1 MLGRLSREVGSV
13 FLYAHVRFYFCRIK
27 LIERF
32 TTMAKNNKYQLHLKG
47 YVGSWDFDSDYVDYV
62 LSNNEGKEVS
72 VLIDSPGGQ
81 LNTALSISSAFKRHG
96 NVHAHF
102 VGMNA
107 SAATIAS
114 MGAKRITMDHSA
126 MYLVHQ
132 CALPFCKIG
141 SLNADDMSAL
151 MSGLLQAKTDLEK
164 MDANV
169 AAMYATRCKKEPKA
183 LLALMKQGGWLT
195 AQEALDWGFVDELTE
210 YEDEAAPV
218 LTASMAADFTAYG
231 IPLPNI
237 PNCPNAPKADEAN
250 FFQRMA
256 QAFASVFKPQDN
268 VQKQINHQPNTTPMN
283 KVYKQI
289 CKFLAVENFA
299 VNDDK
304 ISLTTEQMDNLECS
318 MQANKDM
325 IAELSLKVKQ
335 TEDENKQLIEA
346 NKSLQAQLEAKP
358 AEGTTNVVETQKQS
372 EAEPTAFELFVN
384 TTNSAQEL
392 FDKLP

>member
-1 MLGRLSREVGSV
+1 
-13 FLYAHVRFYFCRIK
+13 
-27 LIERF
+27 
-32 TTMAKNNKYQLHLKG
+32 MAKNNKYQLHLKG

-62 LSNNEGKEVS
+62 LSNHADTEVS

-114 MGAKRITMDHSA
+114 MGAKHITMDHSA

-231 IPLPNI
+231 IPLPNV
-237 PNCPNAPKADEAN
+237 AKADAKDDAN

-256 QAFASVFKPQDN
+256 QAFAAVFKPQDN
-268 VQKQINHQPNTTPMN
+268 AQKQVTNQTNTPMN

-325 IAELSLKVKQ
+325 IAELSLKIKKA
-335 TEDENKQLIEA
+335 EDDNKALVEA

-358 AEGTTNVVETQKQS
+358 AEGTTNVVETQKQTS
-372 EAEPTAFELFVN
+372 AEPSAFELFVN
-384 TTNSAQEL
+384 TTNSAQDL

>member
-1 MLGRLSREVGSV
+1 
-13 FLYAHVRFYFCRIK
+13 
-27 LIERF
+27 
-32 TTMAKNNKYQLHLKG
+32 MAKNNKYQLHLKG

-81 LNTALSISSAFKRHG
+81 LSTALSISSAFKRHD

-169 AAMYATRCKKEPKA
+169 AAMYATRCKKKPEA
-183 LLALMKQGGWLT
+183 LLNLMKVGGWLT

-231 IPLPNI
+231 IPLPNVV
-237 PNCPNAPKADEAN
+237 KADAKEDSN

-256 QAFASVFKPQDN
+256 QAFAAVFKPQDN
-268 VQKQINHQPNTTPMN
+268 AQKPVTNQTNTTPMN

-325 IAELSLKVKQ
+325 IAELSLKIKKA
-335 TEDENKQLIEA
+335 EDDNKDLIEA

>member
-1 MLGRLSREVGSV
+1 
-13 FLYAHVRFYFCRIK
+13 
-27 LIERF
+27 
-32 TTMAKNNKYQLHLKG
+32 MAKNNKYQLHLKG

-62 LSNNEGKEVS
+62 LSNNSEKEVC

-81 LNTALSISSAFKRHG
+81 LSTALSISSAFKRHG

-114 MGAKRITMDHSA
+114 MGAKHITMDHSA

-183 LLALMKQGGWLT
+183 LLSLMKVGGWLT

-231 IPLPNI
+231 IPLPDV
-237 PNCPNAPKADEAN
+237 PNNKEEGN

-268 VQKQINHQPNTTPMN
+268 AQKPINHQTNTTPMN

-325 IAELSLKVKQ
+325 IAELSLKIKKA
-335 TEDENKQLIEA
+335 EDDNKALVEA

-358 AEGTTNVVETQKQS
+358 AESTTNVVETQKQS

-384 TTNSAQEL
+384 TTNTAQEL

>member
-1 MLGRLSREVGSV
+1 
-13 FLYAHVRFYFCRIK
+13 
-27 LIERF
+27 
-32 TTMAKNNKYQLHLKG
+32 MAKNNKYQLHLKG

-62 LSNNEGKEVS
+62 LSNHADTEVS

-81 LNTALSISSAFKRHG
+81 LSTALSISSAFKRHG

-114 MGAKRITMDHSA
+114 MGAKHITMDHSA

-183 LLALMKQGGWLT
+183 LLALMKVGGWLT

-231 IPLPNI
+231 IPLPNV
-237 PNCPNAPKADEAN
+237 AKADAKEDAN

-256 QAFASVFKPQDN
+256 QAFAAVFKSPTDKPTQVN
-268 VQKQINHQPNTTPMN
+268 NHSNTTPMN

-325 IAELSLKVKQ
+325 IAELSLKIKKA
-335 TEDENKQLIEA
+335 EDDNKALVEA

>member
-1 MLGRLSREVGSV
+1 
-13 FLYAHVRFYFCRIK
+13 
-27 LIERF
+27 
-32 TTMAKNNKYQLHLKG
+32 MAKNNKYQLHLKG

-62 LSNNEGKEVS
+62 LSNNEGKEVC

-183 LLALMKQGGWLT
+183 LLALMKVGGWLT

-210 YEDEAAPV
+210 YEDEVAPV

-237 PNCPNAPKADEAN
+237 PNTPNHPNAPKVDESN

-256 QAFASVFKPQDN
+256 QAFAAVFKSPTDKPTQ
-268 VQKQINHQPNTTPMN
+268 VTNHSNTTPMN

-325 IAELSLKVKQ
+325 IAELSLKTKKA
-335 TEDENKQLIEA
+335 EDDNRALVEA
-346 NKSLQAQLEAKP
+346 NKALQAQLEAKP
-358 AEGTTNVVETQKQS
+358 AEGTTNVVEAQKQS

-392 FDKLP
+392 FNKLP

>member
-1 MLGRLSREVGSV
+1 
-13 FLYAHVRFYFCRIK
+13 
-27 LIERF
+27 
-32 TTMAKNNKYQLHLKG
+32 MAKNNKYQLHLKG

-62 LSNNEGKEVS
+62 LSNNSDKEVC

-81 LNTALSISSAFKRHG
+81 LSTALSISSAFKRHG

-151 MSGLLQAKTDLEK
+151 MNGLVQAKTDLEK

-169 AAMYATRCKKEPKA
+169 AAMYAARCKKEPKA
-183 LLALMKQGGWLT
+183 LLSLMKVGGWLT

-231 IPLPNI
+231 IPLPDV
-237 PNCPNAPKADEAN
+237 PNNKEEGN

-256 QAFASVFKPQDN
+256 QAFASVFKPQTEKPTQVTN
-268 VQKQINHQPNTTPMN
+268 QTNTTPMN

-325 IAELSLKVKQ
+325 IAELSLKIKKA
-335 TEDENKQLIEA
+335 EDDNKDLVEA
-346 NKSLQAQLEAKP
+346 NKSLQAKLDAKP

>member
-1 MLGRLSREVGSV
+1 
-13 FLYAHVRFYFCRIK
+13 
-27 LIERF
+27 
-32 TTMAKNNKYQLHLKG
+32 MAKNNKYQLHLKG

-62 LSNNEGKEVS
+62 LSNNEGKEVC

-151 MSGLLQAKTDLEK
+151 MNGLLQAKTDLEK

-183 LLALMKQGGWLT
+183 LLSLMKQGGWLT

-231 IPLPNI
+231 IPLPNVEN
-237 PNCPNAPKADEAN
+237 PNTENN

-256 QAFASVFKPQDN
+256 QAFASIFTN
-268 VQKQINHQPNTTPMN
+268 TENHSNNTPMN
-283 KVYKQI
+283 KVYKNI

-299 VNDDK
+299 VEDNK
-304 ISLTTEQMDNLECS
+304 VALTTEQMDNLECS

-325 IAELSLKVKQ
+325 IAELSLKIK
-335 TEDENKQLIEA
+335 TAEDENKKLAETNKTLNEA
-346 NKSLQAQLEAKP
+346 NTALQAKLDAQP
-358 AEGTTNVVETQKQS
+358 AASASTTNIVETQKLP

-384 TTNSAQEL
+384 ATESAQEL
-392 FDKLP
+392 FNRLP

>member
-27 LIERF
+27 HIERF

-81 LNTALSISSAFKRHG
+81 LSTALSISSAFKRHG

-231 IPLPNI
+231 IPLPDV
-237 PNCPNAPKADEAN
+237 PNNKEAGN

-256 QAFASVFKPQDN
+256 QAFASVFKPQAEKPTQVN
-268 VQKQINHQPNTTPMN
+268 NHSNTTPMN

-325 IAELSLKVKQ
+325 IAELSLKIKKA
-335 TEDENKQLIEA
+335 EDDNKALVEA
-346 NKSLQAQLEAKP
+346 NKALQAQLEAKP
-358 AEGTTNVVETQKQS
+358 AEGTTNVVEAQKQTS
-372 EAEPTAFELFVN
+372 AEPSAFELFVN

>member
-1 MLGRLSREVGSV
+1 
-13 FLYAHVRFYFCRIK
+13 
-27 LIERF
+27 
-32 TTMAKNNKYQLHLKG
+32 MAKNNKYQLHLKG

-62 LSNNEGKEVS
+62 LSNNSDKEVC

-81 LNTALSISSAFKRHG
+81 LSTALSISSAFKRHG

-183 LLALMKQGGWLT
+183 LLSLMKVGGWLT

-210 YEDEAAPV
+210 YEDETPPV

-231 IPLPNI
+231 IPLPNV
-237 PNCPNAPKADEAN
+237 AKADAKDEAN

-256 QAFASVFKPQDN
+256 QAFASVFKSQDN
-268 VQKQINHQPNTTPMN
+268 SSQANKPNNTLMN
-283 KVYKQI
+283 KVYKNI

-299 VNDDK
+299 VEDNK
-304 ISLTTEQMDNLECS
+304 VALTTEQMDNLECS

-325 IAELSLKVKQ
+325 IAELSLKIKNA
-335 TEDENKQLIEA
+335 EDENKKLSEA
-346 NKSLQAQLEAKP
+346 NKSLTEANESLQAKLDAQP
-358 AEGTTNVVETQKQS
+358 AASASTTNVVETQKQP
-372 EAEPTAFELFVN
+372 ETEPTAFELFLDA
-384 TTNSAQEL
+384 TESAQEL
-392 FDKLP
+392 FNRLP

>member
-1 MLGRLSREVGSV
+1 
-13 FLYAHVRFYFCRIK
+13 
-27 LIERF
+27 
-32 TTMAKNNKYQLHLKG
+32 MAKNNKYQLHLKG

-169 AAMYATRCKKEPKA
+169 AAMYATRCKKEPNA

-231 IPLPNI
+231 IPLPNV
-237 PNCPNAPKADEAN
+237 AKADAKDEAN

-256 QAFASVFKPQDN
+256 QVFASVFKPQDN
-268 VQKQINHQPNTTPMN
+268 AQKQVTNKTNTPMN
-283 KVYKQI
+283 KVYKHI

-335 TEDENKQLIEA
+335 AEDDNKALIEA

-358 AEGTTNVVETQKQS
+358 AESTTNVVEAQKQS

>member
-1 MLGRLSREVGSV
+1 
-13 FLYAHVRFYFCRIK
+13 
-27 LIERF
+27 
-32 TTMAKNNKYQLHLKG
+32 MAKNNKYQLHLKG

-114 MGAKRITMDHSA
+114 MGAKHITMDHSA

-231 IPLPNI
+231 IPLPNV
-237 PNCPNAPKADEAN
+237 AKADAKDDAN

-256 QAFASVFKPQDN
+256 QAFAAVFKPQDN
-268 VQKQINHQPNTTPMN
+268 AQKQVTNQTNTPMN

-325 IAELSLKVKQ
+325 IAELSLKIKKA
-335 TEDENKQLIEA
+335 EDDNKDLVEA
-346 NKSLQAQLEAKP
+346 NKSLQAKLDAKP

>member
-1 MLGRLSREVGSV
+1 
-13 FLYAHVRFYFCRIK
+13 
-27 LIERF
+27 
-32 TTMAKNNKYQLHLKG
+32 MAKNNKYQLHLKG

-81 LNTALSISSAFKRHG
+81 LSTALSISSAFKRHG

-114 MGAKRITMDHSA
+114 MGAKHITMDHSA

-183 LLALMKQGGWLT
+183 LLQLMKVGGWLT

-210 YEDEAAPV
+210 YEDETAPV

-231 IPLPNI
+231 IPLPNV
-237 PNCPNAPKADEAN
+237 AKADAKEDAN

-268 VQKQINHQPNTTPMN
+268 AQKQVTNQTNTTPMN

-289 CKFLAVENFA
+289 CKFLAVEDFA

-304 ISLTTEQMDNLECS
+304 ISLTTEQMENLECS
-318 MQANKDM
+318 LQANKDM
-325 IAELSLKVKQ
+325 IAELSLKIKKA
-335 TEDENKQLIEA
+335 EDDNKALVET

-358 AEGTTNVVETQKQS
+358 AEGTTSVVETQKQS

>member
-1 MLGRLSREVGSV
+1 
-13 FLYAHVRFYFCRIK
+13 
-27 LIERF
+27 
-32 TTMAKNNKYQLHLKG
+32 
-47 YVGSWDFDSDYVDYV
+47 
-62 LSNNEGKEVS
+62 
-72 VLIDSPGGQ
+72 
-81 LNTALSISSAFKRHG
+81 
-96 NVHAHF
+96 
-102 VGMNA
+102 
-107 SAATIAS
+107 
-114 MGAKRITMDHSA
+114 
-126 MYLVHQ
+126 
-132 CALPFCKIG
+132 
-141 SLNADDMSAL
+141 
-151 MSGLLQAKTDLEK
+151 

-231 IPLPNI
+231 IPLPNV
-237 PNCPNAPKADEAN
+237 AKADAKDEAN

-256 QAFASVFKPQDN
+256 QVFASVFKPQDN
-268 VQKQINHQPNTTPMN
+268 AQKQVTNKTNTPMN
-283 KVYKQI
+283 KVYKHI

-304 ISLTTEQMDNLECS
+304 ISLTTEQMENLECS
-318 MQANKDM
+318 LQANKDM
-325 IAELSLKVKQ
+325 IAELSLKIKKA
-335 TEDENKQLIEA
+335 EDDNKALVEA

-358 AEGTTNVVETQKQS
+358 AEGTTNVVEAQKQS
-372 EAEPTAFELFVN
+372 DAEPTAFELFVN

>member
-1 MLGRLSREVGSV
+1 
-13 FLYAHVRFYFCRIK
+13 
-27 LIERF
+27 
-32 TTMAKNNKYQLHLKG
+32 MAKNNKYQLHLKG

-62 LSNNEGKEVS
+62 LSNNEGKEVC

-107 SAATIAS
+107 STATIAS

-231 IPLPNI
+231 IPLPNV
-237 PNCPNAPKADEAN
+237 AKADAKDEAN

-256 QAFASVFKPQDN
+256 QAFASVFKSQDTA
-268 VQKQINHQPNTTPMN
+268 QKQVTNKTNTPMN

-325 IAELSLKVKQ
+325 IAELSLKIKKA
-335 TEDENKQLIEA
+335 EDDNKTLIEA
-346 NKSLQAQLEAKP
+346 NKSLQAQLETRP
-358 AEGTTNVVETQKQS
+358 AEGTTNVVESQKQS

>member
-1 MLGRLSREVGSV
+1 
-13 FLYAHVRFYFCRIK
+13 
-27 LIERF
+27 
-32 TTMAKNNKYQLHLKG
+32 MAKNNKYQLHLKG

-114 MGAKRITMDHSA
+114 MGAKHITMDHSA

-169 AAMYATRCKKEPKA
+169 AAMYATRCKKKPEA
-183 LLALMKQGGWLT
+183 LLNLMKVGGWLT

-231 IPLPNI
+231 IPLPNL
-237 PNCPNAPKADEAN
+237 PNTPNHPNAETN

-256 QAFASVFKPQDN
+256 QAFAAVFKPQDN
-268 VQKQINHQPNTTPMN
+268 AQKQVNNLSNTTPMN

-325 IAELSLKVKQ
+325 IAELSLKIKKA
-335 TEDENKQLIEA
+335 EDDNKALVEA
-346 NKSLQAQLEAKP
+346 NKALQAQLEAKP
-358 AEGTTNVVETQKQS
+358 AEGTTNVVEAQKQS

>member
-1 MLGRLSREVGSV
+1 
-13 FLYAHVRFYFCRIK
+13 
-27 LIERF
+27 
-32 TTMAKNNKYQLHLKG
+32 MAKNNKYQLHLKG

-81 LNTALSISSAFKRHG
+81 LSTALSISSAFKRHG

-169 AAMYATRCKKEPKA
+169 AAMYATRCKKKPEA
-183 LLALMKQGGWLT
+183 LLNLMKVGGWLT

-210 YEDEAAPV
+210 YEDETAPV

-231 IPLPNI
+231 IPLPNV
-237 PNCPNAPKADEAN
+237 AKADAKEDAN

-256 QAFASVFKPQDN
+256 QAFAAVFKSPTDKPTQVN
-268 VQKQINHQPNTTPMN
+268 NHSNTTPMN

-289 CKFLAVENFA
+289 CKFLAIENFA

-325 IAELSLKVKQ
+325 IAELSLKIKKA
-335 TEDENKQLIEA
+335 EDDNKALVEA

-358 AEGTTNVVETQKQS
+358 AEGTTNVVEAQKQS

-392 FDKLP
+392 FNKLP

>member
-1 MLGRLSREVGSV
+1 ML
-13 FLYAHVRFYFCRIK
+13 
-27 LIERF
+27 
-32 TTMAKNNKYQLHLKG
+32 KNNKYQLHLKG

-62 LSNNEGKEVS
+62 LSNHADTEVS

-114 MGAKRITMDHSA
+114 MGAKHITMDHSA

-231 IPLPNI
+231 IPLPNV
-237 PNCPNAPKADEAN
+237 AKADAKDDAN

-256 QAFASVFKPQDN
+256 QAFAAVFKPQDN
-268 VQKQINHQPNTTPMN
+268 AQKQVTNQTNTPMN

-325 IAELSLKVKQ
+325 IAELSLKIKKA
-335 TEDENKQLIEA
+335 EDDNKALVEA

-358 AEGTTNVVETQKQS
+358 AEGTTNVVETQKQTS
-372 EAEPTAFELFVN
+372 AEPSAFELFVN
-384 TTNSAQEL
+384 TTNSAQDL

>member
-1 MLGRLSREVGSV
+1 MLGRLSREAGSV
-13 FLYAHVRFYFCRIK
+13 FLCAHVRVYFCRIK
-27 LIERF
+27 LLQRF

-62 LSNNEGKEVS
+62 LSNNSDKEVC

-81 LNTALSISSAFKRHG
+81 LSTALSISSAFKRHG

-183 LLALMKQGGWLT
+183 LLSLMKVGGWLT

-231 IPLPNI
+231 IPLPNV
-237 PNCPNAPKADEAN
+237 PNCPNHPNTESN

-256 QAFASVFKPQDN
+256 QAFAAVFKPQDN
-268 VQKQINHQPNTTPMN
+268 AQKPINHQPNTTPMN

-325 IAELSLKVKQ
+325 IAELSLKIKKA
-335 TEDENKQLIEA
+335 EDENKQLIEA
-346 NKSLQAQLEAKP
+346 NNSLQAKLDAKP

>member
-1 MLGRLSREVGSV
+1 
-13 FLYAHVRFYFCRIK
+13 
-27 LIERF
+27 
-32 TTMAKNNKYQLHLKG
+32 MAKNNKYQLHLKG

-62 LSNNEGKEVS
+62 LSNNSDKEVS

-81 LNTALSISSAFKRHG
+81 LSTALSISSAFKRHG

-183 LLALMKQGGWLT
+183 LLQLMKVGGWLT

-231 IPLPNI
+231 IPLPNV
-237 PNCPNAPKADEAN
+237 PNNKEEGN
-250 FFQRMA
+250 FFQRMS
-256 QAFASVFKPQDN
+256 QAFAAVFKPQDN
-268 VQKQINHQPNTTPMN
+268 AQKPINHQPNTTPMN

-325 IAELSLKVKQ
+325 IAELSLKIKKA
-335 TEDENKQLIEA
+335 EDDNKALVEA
-346 NKSLQAQLEAKP
+346 NKSLQAQLDAKP
-358 AEGTTNVVETQKQS
+358 AEGTTNVVETKQS

-392 FDKLP
+392 FNKLP

>member
-1 MLGRLSREVGSV
+1 
-13 FLYAHVRFYFCRIK
+13 
-27 LIERF
+27 
-32 TTMAKNNKYQLHLKG
+32 MAKNNKYQLHLKG

-231 IPLPNI
+231 IPLPNV
-237 PNCPNAPKADEAN
+237 AKADVKEDAN

-268 VQKQINHQPNTTPMN
+268 TQKQVTNQTNTPMN

-289 CKFLAVENFA
+289 CKFLTVENFA

-325 IAELSLKVKQ
+325 IAELSLKIKKA
-335 TEDENKQLIEA
+335 EDDNKALVEA
-346 NKSLQAQLEAKP
+346 NKALQAQLEAKP
-358 AEGTTNVVETQKQS
+358 AEGTTNVVETQKQTS
-372 EAEPTAFELFVN
+372 AEPSAFELFVN

>member
-1 MLGRLSREVGSV
+1 
-13 FLYAHVRFYFCRIK
+13 
-27 LIERF
+27 
-32 TTMAKNNKYQLHLKG
+32 MAKNNKYQLHLKG

-114 MGAKRITMDHSA
+114 MGAKHITMDHSA

-231 IPLPNI
+231 IPLPDV
-237 PNCPNAPKADEAN
+237 PNNKEEGN

-256 QAFASVFKPQDN
+256 QAFAAVFKPQDN
-268 VQKQINHQPNTTPMN
+268 AQKQVNNQTNTPMN

-325 IAELSLKVKQ
+325 IAELSLKIKKA
-335 TEDENKQLIEA
+335 EDDNKALVEA

-358 AEGTTNVVETQKQS
+358 AEGTTNVVETQKQTS
-372 EAEPTAFELFVN
+372 AEPTAFELFVN

>member
-1 MLGRLSREVGSV
+1 MDLECWAGLAVRLGLS
-13 FLYAHVRFYFCRIK
+13 FCVRSCVYTFVVSNSYD
-27 LIERF
+27 
-32 TTMAKNNKYQLHLKG
+32 MAKNNKYQLHLKG

-81 LNTALSISSAFKRHG
+81 LSTALSISSAFKRHG

-183 LLALMKQGGWLT
+183 LLSLMKVGGWLT

-231 IPLPNI
+231 IPLPDV
-237 PNCPNAPKADEAN
+237 PNNKEEGN

-256 QAFASVFKPQDN
+256 QAFASVFKTQDN
-268 VQKQINHQPNTTPMN
+268 AQKQINHQPNTTPMN

-289 CKFLAVENFA
+289 CKFLAVEDFA

-325 IAELSLKVKQ
+325 IAELSLKIKKA
-335 TEDENKQLIEA
+335 EDDNKALIEA
-346 NKSLQAQLEAKP
+346 NKSLQAKLDAKP

>member
-1 MLGRLSREVGSV
+1 
-13 FLYAHVRFYFCRIK
+13 
-27 LIERF
+27 
-32 TTMAKNNKYQLHLKG
+32 MAKNNKYQLHLKG

-169 AAMYATRCKKEPKA
+169 AAMYATRCKKKPEA
-183 LLALMKQGGWLT
+183 LLNLMKVGGWLT

-231 IPLPNI
+231 IPLPNV
-237 PNCPNAPKADEAN
+237 AKADAKEDAN

-256 QAFASVFKPQDN
+256 QAFAAVFKPQDN
-268 VQKQINHQPNTTPMN
+268 TQKQVTNQTNTPMN

-325 IAELSLKVKQ
+325 IAELSLKIKKA
-335 TEDENKQLIEA
+335 EDDNKALVEA
-346 NKSLQAQLEAKP
+346 NKALQAQLEAKP
-358 AEGTTNVVETQKQS
+358 AEGTTNVVEAQKQTS
-372 EAEPTAFELFVN
+372 AEPSAFELFVN

-392 FDKLP
+392 FDKFP